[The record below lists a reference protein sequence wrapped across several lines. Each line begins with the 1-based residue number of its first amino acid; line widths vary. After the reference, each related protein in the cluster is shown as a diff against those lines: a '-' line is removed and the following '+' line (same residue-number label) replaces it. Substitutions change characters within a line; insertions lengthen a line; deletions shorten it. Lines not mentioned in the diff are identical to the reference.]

1 MLNKCLLIGRL
12 GKDPEMRYTPGGDAV
27 VTFSMATDESYKN
40 KDGEKTQK
48 TEWHNIVVWRKLAEI
63 CGQYLTKG
71 SLIYVEGKIQTRMW
85 EDKEGVKHYKTEIV
99 IDTMRMLGGGSGD
112 DKNSAGKRE
121 RQEEAPQ
128 RDEDVPF

>member
-12 GKDPEMRYTPGGDAV
+12 GKDPETRYTPQGDAV

-85 EDKEGVKHYKTEIV
+85 EDKEGQKHYKTEIV

-128 RDEDVPF
+128 QDEDVPF